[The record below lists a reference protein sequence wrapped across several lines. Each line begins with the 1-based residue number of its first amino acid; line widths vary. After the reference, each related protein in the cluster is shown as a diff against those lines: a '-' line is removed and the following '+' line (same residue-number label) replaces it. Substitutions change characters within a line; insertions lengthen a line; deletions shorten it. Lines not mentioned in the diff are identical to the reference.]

1 MKYKIS
7 FSLFF
12 LLIIMYIYISMYKMY
27 ELKNYK
33 ELINFGEKD
42 SCVYNA
48 VIDTGAN
55 YDDDVYEC
63 LKNNADKYNINIYAT
78 NIKEEKNKKEIT
90 RYAYITDFSFCSD
103 IRLESGSFFDR
114 SNIESDYYLTTEKCS
129 DSKKLGEI
137 ASFSENTIFKLMTL
151 KSGLDDNPFNLNIT
165 FSGRDYNFDDMVTDL
180 KNNGISC
187 YTTSVETEVFS
198 VDIFPFCLI
207 IIFSMI
213 IMILINVYDL
223 FNSYKEIAVKKMLG
237 YSYITICMEKIRFIF
252 LSQTIISF
260 VIYNMLKLILKV
272 KKSSLSDEFNRRI
285 LSLYGGLII
294 ASVISVFL
302 VYLFSKSFSVSEL
315 IKNNDQN
322 IKIILFNML
331 FKAIVTAV
339 ALFFAF
345 NIFQDYCKIHSS
357 KYQKW
362 KECQDY
368 YCVSGIA
375 TVSEDAD
382 IKSANAFRR
391 SYSVY
396 KDLNARGAVLC
407 DFTSHSKDEIDFYKK
422 KHGEDKLF
430 MYLENYVNPNY
441 LKNNII
447 LDSSGKRVEISEECD
462 KITYLIPEKYRNY
475 EEQAFEV
482 IQDWSDA
489 KDEDINIIWIK
500 NDQKAFTYNWYVGME
515 NGCYIK
521 DPVLCVYTLNNTS
534 AYTFWYFCGAYNA
547 PVKFKCSDTSDI
559 KFFYQT
565 LYKYFDKSIYRYN
578 VYNFYDSVAA
588 EIEKTDMKL
597 KYDIVCT
604 VCLLIILILM
614 IVQNICVYLMGF
626 EKEVAVFT
634 LMGYRFFHIHSF
646 FFLQF
651 VFYSISVLL
660 VELLIVHN
668 MKAELLFLLYFVV
681 EFIVTCVLTYNY
693 GRNNTV
699 NLLKK
704 S

>member
-1 MKYKIS
+1 
-7 FSLFF
+7 
-12 LLIIMYIYISMYKMY
+12 MYKMY

-48 VIDTGAN
+48 VIDTGTN
-55 YDDDVYEC
+55 YDDNVYEC

-78 NIKEEKNKKEIT
+78 NVKEENNKKEII
-90 RYAYITDFSFCSD
+90 RYAYITDFSFFSD
-103 IRLESGSFFDR
+103 IKLESGSFFDR

-165 FSGRDYNFDDMVTDL
+165 FSGRNYNFDDMVTDL
-180 KNNGISC
+180 KNNGIFC
-187 YTTSVETEVFS
+187 YTTSVESEDFS
-198 VDIFPFCLI
+198 VDVFPFYLI
-207 IIFSMI
+207 IIFSLI

-237 YSYITICMEKIRFIF
+237 YSYITICMEKIRFIL
-252 LSQTIISF
+252 LSQTIISL
-260 VIYNMLKLILKV
+260 VIYNILKLILKV
-272 KKSSLSDEFNRRI
+272 KKTSLSDEFKHRI
-285 LSLYGGLII
+285 LVLYSGLII

-345 NIFQDYCKIHSS
+345 NTFQEYCKISALYS
-357 KYQKW
+357 AKYQKW

-368 YCVSGIA
+368 YCVSG
-375 TVSEDAD
+375 VSTSYEDAD
-382 IKSANAFRR
+382 IESANARWR
-391 SYSVY
+391 SYGVY
-396 KDLNARGAVLC
+396 KELNARGAILC
-407 DFTSHSKDEIDFYKK
+407 DFTSYSKDEIDFYKK
-422 KHGEDKLF
+422 EHGEDKLF
-430 MYLENYVNPNY
+430 MYLENCVNPNY
-441 LKNNII
+441 IKNNII
-447 LDSSGKRVEISEECD
+447 LDSNGERVEISEECD

-475 EEQAFEV
+475 KEQAFEV
-482 IQDWSDA
+482 IHSWNDV
-489 KDEDINIIWIK
+489 KDDDINIIWIK
-500 NDQKAFTYNWYVGME
+500 NNQKVFTYNWYVGTE

-534 AYTFWYFCGAYNA
+534 TDTFWYFCGAYNA
-547 PVKFKCSDTSDI
+547 PVKLKCSDKSDV
-559 KFFYQT
+559 KWFYHT
-565 LYKYFDKSIYRYN
+565 LYKYFDKSIYSYN

-588 EIEKTDMKL
+588 EVEKIDIKL

-604 VCLLIILILM
+604 VCLFIILILLV
-614 IVQNICVYLMGF
+614 VQNICVYLMEF